1 MIMISLNFPEE
12 VQNGA
17 VTLDTFEFENERVFK
32 AVETDIKGDDRLMKR
47 MAEDMKD
54 ALGYDTVKIY
64 HKKGAIDFCFESGKG
79 EDYAFNEAT
88 LIIPPSLMDRYSA
101 SLKPIRHD

>member
-12 VQNGA
+12 VQNGT
-17 VTLDTFEFENERVFK
+17 VTLDTFEFENERIFK
-32 AVETDIKGDDRLMKR
+32 AVEADIKGDDRLMKQI
-47 MAEDMKD
+47 AEDMKD
-54 ALGYDTVKIY
+54 ALGYDTVKVY
-64 HKKGAIDFCFESGKG
+64 HKKGAIDFCFESGRG

-88 LIIPPSLMDRYSA
+88 LIIPPSLMDKYSA